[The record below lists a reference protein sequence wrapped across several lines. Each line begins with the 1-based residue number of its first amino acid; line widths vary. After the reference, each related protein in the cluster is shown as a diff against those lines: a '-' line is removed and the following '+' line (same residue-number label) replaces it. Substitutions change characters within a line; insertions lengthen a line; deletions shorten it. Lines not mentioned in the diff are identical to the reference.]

1 MNFFSY
7 VFQDWNRNKRN
18 RKGQFV
24 TALFRLAACI
34 NNNIFS
40 RVIFFPYLIFYR
52 FFVEWVLGIELPWR
66 TKVGPGLV
74 IWHGQSTIL
83 NRDVVIGENCT
94 IRHSTTIGEAKYNGG
109 SPVIGNNVDI
119 GANVCIVGEI
129 SIGDNVIIS
138 IGSVVIKSV
147 PSNSLVGGNPAK
159 YIAN

>member
-7 VFQDWNRNKRN
+7 VFQDWNRNTRN

-34 NNNIFS
+34 NNNKVS
-40 RVIFFPYLIFYR
+40 KVIFFFYLIFYR
-52 FFVEWVLGIELPWR
+52 FFVEWVLGIELPWK

-74 IWHGQSTIL
+74 IWHGQATIL

-94 IRHSTTIGEAKYNGG
+94 IRQSTTIGEAKYNGR
-109 SPVIGNNVDI
+109 SPTIGNNVDI

-129 SIGDNVIIS
+129 KIGDNVKIGT
-138 IGSVVIKSV
+138 GSVVINDI
-147 PSNSLVGGNPAK
+147 PANSTVVGNPAK
-159 YIAN
+159 NISR

>member
-74 IWHGQSTIL
+74 IWHGQATIL

-94 IRHSTTIGEAKYNGG
+94 IRHCTTIGEAKYNGNC
-109 SPVIGNNVDI
+109 PVIGNNVDI

-129 SIGDNVIIS
+129 TIGDNVKIGS
-138 IGSVVIKSV
+138 GSVVIKDV
-147 PSNSLVGGNPAK
+147 PANSTVVGNPAK
-159 YIAN
+159 SIGN